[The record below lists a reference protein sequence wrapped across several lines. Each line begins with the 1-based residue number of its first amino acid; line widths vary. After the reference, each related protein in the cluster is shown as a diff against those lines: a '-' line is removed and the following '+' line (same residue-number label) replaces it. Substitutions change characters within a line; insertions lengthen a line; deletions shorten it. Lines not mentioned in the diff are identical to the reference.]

1 MMNIHK
7 LCLLTLSALTLS
19 MGVAAA
25 QGRILGLVEGNAD
38 PRSAAMGNT
47 ALGLS
52 ESFQLYNN
60 PAALVYGSKAL
71 SVSASGDFSLPS
83 TSFGTPMQYAL
94 TAGFKLGE
102 KRAIYVG
109 GRYNGGLS
117 IPVSHDTTI
126 DGTGSSTILKPYEW
140 SVDLGYAFTLSPGI
154 VIHGT
159 GSYAQSDLGR
169 KAGGLLFSVGASY
182 ATGIDLGT
190 TPSFLQVGLRLM
202 DAGTSVKFDNTGVTY
217 ALPTS
222 VALGGEWEFALTE
235 DHHLSWALSSR
246 YFTPK
251 EATLFLAGTG
261 LEYNWRDMLK
271 VRGGFQYGQH
281 DLSKATVG
289 LGAQWNGFH
298 LDAAYSVGLSRTA
311 LNNLTVGLGYT
322 F

>member
-1 MMNIHK
+1 MVNLK
-7 LCLLTLSALTLS
+7 KTCLLALSAVALS
-19 MGVAAA
+19 MGSAAA
-25 QGRILGLVEGNAD
+25 QGRIFDIVEGNAD

-47 ALGLS
+47 TLGLS

-60 PAALVYGSKAL
+60 PAALVYSSKTL
-71 SVSASGDFSLPS
+71 SASVSGDFTLPS
-83 TSFGTPMQYAL
+83 TPFGTPMQYAG
-94 TAGFKLGE
+94 TVGYKIGD
-102 KRAIYVG
+102 KRAVYIG

-117 IPVSHDTTI
+117 IPITHDT
-126 DGTGSSTILKPYEW
+126 DMAGGNSSVLKPYQW
-140 SVDLGYAFTLSPGI
+140 TLDLGYAFTITRGL
-154 VIHGT
+154 VLHGT
-159 GSYAQSDLGR
+159 GSYAQSYLGR
-169 KAGGLLFSVGASY
+169 KSSGLLFGVGANY
-182 ATGIDLGT
+182 ATGIDLGS

-202 DAGTSVKFDNTGVTY
+202 DAGTSVKFDDTGVIY

-235 DHHLSWALSSR
+235 EHHLSWALSSR

-251 EATLFLAGTG
+251 DASLFLAGTG
-261 LEYNWRDMLK
+261 VEYNWRDMVK

-298 LDAAYSVGLSRTA
+298 IDAAYSIGLAQTA
-311 LNNLTVGLGYT
+311 LNNLSVGLGYT